1 MRPVG
6 RGTLLDML
14 LGVLRPKYWLD
25 DEREAEDIFGIV
37 LCAVIVGC
45 REPLVGGRGTDRD
58 IGEDADGPP
67 DLAVLPLESDPPLC
81 GGRGTERPA
90 GCGMDLAPLD
100 CPSGP
105 RPADGAAVFRAL
117 PIFCEAAG
125 LDAPAGGVMLLAI
138 GREVTPA
145 DGLAAGRPAFDPSM
159 LLRVGDTSGLLML
172 ALDKPRTALGVIL
185 AVFPRTDSPCSRVFR
200 ETAVRPVALA

>member
-14 LGVLRPKYWLD
+14 LGVLRPKYGLD

-37 LCAVIVGC
+37 LCTVIVGC

-81 GGRGTERPA
+81 GGGGA
-90 GCGMDLAPLD
+90 GAAGGCGLAPAAAR
-100 CPSGP
+100 SVQQAAAWTSRRYIVP
-105 RPADGAAVFRAL
+105 RAH
-117 PIFCEAAG
+117 G
-125 LDAPAGGVMLLAI
+125 L
-138 GREVTPA
+138 
-145 DGLAAGRPAFDPSM
+145 
-159 LLRVGDTSGLLML
+159 
-172 ALDKPRTALGVIL
+172 RTALRYSERFPYSARPL
-185 AVFPRTDSPCSRVFR
+185 ALM
-200 ETAVRPVALA
+200 RPPAESCC